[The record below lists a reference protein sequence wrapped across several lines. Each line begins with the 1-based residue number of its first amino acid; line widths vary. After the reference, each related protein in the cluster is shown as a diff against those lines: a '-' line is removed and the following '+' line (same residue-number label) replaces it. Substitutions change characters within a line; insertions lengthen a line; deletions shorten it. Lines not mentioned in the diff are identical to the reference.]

1 MKTSAMSALL
11 AALLLIGPLIFFHE
25 LGHLIAAKMVGV
37 KVTRFSIGFGRP
49 FARAHL
55 GETEYCLAPIPL
67 GGYVM
72 MLGQHPGDDIPA
84 TDADRALGA
93 KSLWARAF
101 VMAAGP
107 IANLLL
113 PLAILFFFFLSHT
126 LTSPPVVGTVFPDS
140 AAESAGLE
148 SGDRIV
154 AVEGSDI
161 RSFRELQRAIGPH
174 PDEELRVQ
182 IEREGSTFDRFITPR
197 RRVSKDQFGIENAVG
212 VLGIGLHAYAPQIG
226 IVDTDSPAYQAGLRT
241 GDIITSV
248 RGEPLEPA
256 EDLEEI
262 RVLDSAARLHVTFL
276 RPRAADGPI
285 AEFVFYENRDAS
297 LVPSARNESQ
307 SGILP
312 AGTFIRAVE
321 SGSPAQQ
328 AGILPG
334 DRVIGMMPGGEAAN
348 AEMKRLTRWEE
359 LATLLAR
366 RGVDAP
372 VDLII
377 QTPGEDARRVQLQQV
392 NREIQTVYNSAYEYA
407 WHGLEPFTSVRVPP
421 AEPIRGRITYAAEAA
436 WDRTIEASGF
446 VLGAL
451 RRLIFKPSEGLADIG
466 SVVGIAHMASVA
478 AERGPSEFIR
488 LAAILSI
495 NLGFLNLLPI
505 PILDGGHLLFYLI
518 EAVRRRPL
526 SQRGREIASGIGFL
540 ILGMLM
546 LVALR
551 NDIMRIWFN

>member
-1 MKTSAMSALL
+1 MKSEAMSSIL

-25 LGHLIAAKMVGV
+25 LGHLIAAKIVGV

-49 FARAHL
+49 FARARL

-67 GGYVM
+67 GGYVL

-84 TDADRALGA
+84 ADADRALGA
-93 KSLWARAF
+93 KPLWARCF

-107 IANLLL
+107 VANLLL

-140 AAESAGLE
+140 AAQSAGLE

-154 AVEGSDI
+154 AVGGSDI

-174 PDEELRVQ
+174 PDTELRVQ
-182 IEREGSTFDRFITPR
+182 IERDEVTFDRFITPR
-197 RRVSKDQFGIENAVG
+197 RTISKDEFGVERAVG

-226 IVDTDSPAYQAGLRT
+226 IVDVHSAAYEAGLRT

-248 RGEPLEPA
+248 RGEPLERS
-256 EDLEEI
+256 EDLEQI
-262 RVLDSAARLHVTFL
+262 RALDTAARLHVTFL
-276 RPRAADGPI
+276 RPKVASGPLADY
-285 AEFVFYENRDAS
+285 VFYETRDAS
-297 LVPSARNESQ
+297 LVPTSKGAGE

-312 AGTFIRAVE
+312 AGTFIRSVE
-321 SGSPAQQ
+321 SGSPAAA
-328 AGILPG
+328 AGLLAG
-334 DRVIGMMPGGEAAN
+334 DRIVKMDGKP
-348 AEMKRLTRWEE
+348 LTRWEE
-359 LATLLAR
+359 LTATLNR
-366 RGVDAP
+366 RGIEEAVELE
-372 VDLII
+372 V
-377 QTPGEDARRVQLQQV
+377 QTPGAAARSVSLKQR
-392 NREIQTVYNSAYEYA
+392 NRTVKTVYRTEFEYA
-407 WHGLEPFTSVRVPP
+407 WSGLEPYTAVRIPP
-421 AEPIRGRITYAAEAA
+421 PEPIRGRISYAAAA
-436 WDRTIEASGF
+436 SWDRTIEAAG
-446 VLGAL
+446 VTLAAL
-451 RRLIFKPSEGLADIG
+451 RQLIFVPSEGLADIG

-505 PILDGGHLLFYLI
+505 PVLDGGHLLFYMV

-526 SQRGREIASGIGFL
+526 GQRAREIASGIGLL
-540 ILGMLM
+540 ILGILI
-546 LVALR
+546 LIALR
-551 NDIMRIWFN
+551 NDIMRLWFN